1 MKIAQK
7 LGLLV
12 GALLAAVLVTIL
24 VLSAQ
29 VSTTSSEY
37 NKLIKEDI
45 QQRSEPVWR
54 VSPFP
59 SGGRSP
65 KNSFRRSAPRCGR

>member
-12 GALLAAVLVTIL
+12 GALLAALLVTIL

-29 VSTTSSEY
+29 VATTSNEY
-37 NKLIKEDI
+37 KSLINDEIK
-45 QQRSEPVWR
+45 QRADAASMLDV
-54 VSPFP
+54 
-59 SGGRSP
+59 
-65 KNSFRRSAPRCGR
+65 FR